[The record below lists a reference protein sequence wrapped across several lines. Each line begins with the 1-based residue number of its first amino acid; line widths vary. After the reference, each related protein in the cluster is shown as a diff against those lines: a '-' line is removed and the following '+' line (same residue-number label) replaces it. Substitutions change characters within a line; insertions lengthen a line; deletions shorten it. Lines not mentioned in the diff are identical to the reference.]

1 MCRDIAIEHLLWYF
15 LYCTISMNVFSSEG
29 TVQVFKKSRCVPGCY
44 GSLDGASACKPKG
57 SPVGFPVRTHAWQ
70 EKICGACGEDAVTDG
85 MCQKWIVKFHSGD
98 LSQG

>member
-44 GSLDGASACKPKG
+44 GSLDGAPSCKPKG
-57 SPVGFPVRTHAWQ
+57 SLVGSQSGHMPGKKRSVVRV
-70 EKICGACGEDAVTDG
+70 EK
-85 MCQKWIVKFHSGD
+85 M
-98 LSQG
+98 L